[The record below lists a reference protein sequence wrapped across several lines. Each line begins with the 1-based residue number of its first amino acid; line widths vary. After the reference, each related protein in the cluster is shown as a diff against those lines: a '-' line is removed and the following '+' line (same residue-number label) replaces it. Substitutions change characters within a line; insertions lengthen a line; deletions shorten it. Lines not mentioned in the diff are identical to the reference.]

1 MQGRVRRGWTPLS
14 RVNASTWHLQS
25 FFLKP
30 PFDLH
35 VTGSLGDELVLRC
48 CSLLFAH
55 HLLHHTGGDEGR
67 RQQKK
72 GLCPSAVVR
81 GAS

>member
-35 VTGSLGDELVLRC
+35 VTASLGEELVLRC
-48 CSLLFAH
+48 CSLLIVH
-55 HLLHHTGGDEGR
+55 HLVHRTGGRNENKR
-67 RQQKK
+67 KVYTLQQ
-72 GLCPSAVVR
+72 V
-81 GAS
+81 